1 MTDKTKATE
10 EELTSADEE
19 PTEEAAVESE
29 TTDEQKAPEV
39 TDEEATEDAVAES
52 PDVSEEE
59 EAETVEEK
67 DKTGMSWFVLHT
79 YSGYEKKVALALR
92 ERLKQHGMA
101 DKAGDILVPEEDVL
115 EVRSGKRRISRRK
128 FFPGY
133 IMIEMVMDEK
143 TWYIVKETPRITGFL
158 GDTHPIAL
166 APDEVSRLKDQL
178 SGAAEKPRPK
188 YEYEVGESVRVIDG
202 PFANFAGVLDEVNS
216 ERAKVKVMVS
226 IFGRSTPVELEFS
239 QIEKV

>member
-1 MTDKTKATE
+1 M
-10 EELTSADEE
+10 
-19 PTEEAAVESE
+19 
-29 TTDEQKAPEV
+29 
-39 TDEEATEDAVAES
+39 TDEEKEIDTDAPGAG
-52 PDVSEEE
+52 EE
-59 EAETVEEK
+59 EASGGASEEAPERL
-67 DKTGMSWFVLHT
+67 TRAGMNWFVLHT
-79 YSGYEKKVALALR
+79 YSGYEKKVALTLR

-101 DKAGDILVPEEDVL
+101 DKVGDILVPEEDVM
-115 EVRSGKRRISRRK
+115 EMRSGKRRISRRK

-133 IMIEMVMDEK
+133 IMIEMVMDES
-143 TWYIVKETPRITGFL
+143 TWYVVKETPRITGFL

-166 APDEVSRLKDQL
+166 GAHEVMRLKDQL

-188 YEYEVGESVRVIDG
+188 YEYDVGESVRVIDG
-202 PFANFAGVLDEVNS
+202 PFANFTGVLDEVNN